1 MTPIAIKVLSYGG
14 KTYQITKTK
23 TENKYTIYNSSGGIQ
38 ASLTRVPVSSNAQI
52 QIINGMVYIAD
63 NVIINDSPELSI
75 REENVVLKYI
85 NSNYDLVQLWKP
97 KTNLR
102 HHSISKR

>member
-1 MTPIAIKVLSYGG
+1 
-14 KTYQITKTK
+14 
-23 TENKYTIYNSSGGIQ
+23 
-38 ASLTRVPVSSNAQI
+38 
-52 QIINGMVYIAD
+52 MVYIAD
-63 NVIINDSPELSI
+63 NVIINDSQELSI